1 MTAQKRYE
9 QWLNDDI
16 RKEIKIMKQRQLISK
31 KGSTFPKLVQ
41 DGIEPEYFT
50 ITDQQVSCETKAKK
64 YSRGFRSNHLKK

>member
-1 MTAQKRYE
+1 MTAQKQYE

-50 ITDQQVSCETKAKK
+50 WNNHQASDWK
-64 YSRGFRSNHLKK
+64 Y